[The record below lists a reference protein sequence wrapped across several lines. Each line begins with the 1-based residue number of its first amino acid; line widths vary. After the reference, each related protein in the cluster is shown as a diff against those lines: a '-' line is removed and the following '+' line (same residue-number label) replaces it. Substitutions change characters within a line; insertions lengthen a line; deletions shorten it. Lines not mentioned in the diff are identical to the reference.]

1 MYHWQ
6 RPVAATGPG
15 AGTEKGCFMLGIGTS
30 EFLVIIVVAILV
42 LGPEHL
48 PRVLRTVQKVMSD
61 FRRIS
66 TDFQRAVN
74 LEAHLEDLS
83 GPSTAKKTTTKKK
96 KKPAAQPADPETP
109 KKPTETPPS
118 QTAETPSAPVEE
130 QAAQKPDG
138 VA

>member
-1 MYHWQ
+1 
-6 RPVAATGPG
+6 
-15 AGTEKGCFMLGIGTS
+15 MLGIGTS

-74 LEAHLEDLS
+74 LEAHLEEFT
-83 GPSTAKKTTTKKK
+83 GPSTAKNSTTKKK
-96 KKPAAQPADPETP
+96 KKKKAA
-109 KKPTETPPS
+109 PP
-118 QTAETPSAPVEE
+118 AETPATAAPAEPVPPAPSESPAPSAPATPPPVTPSTTESGPGAPKSE
-130 QAAQKPDG
+130 GDA
-138 VA
+138 

>member
-1 MYHWQ
+1 
-6 RPVAATGPG
+6 
-15 AGTEKGCFMLGIGTS
+15 MLGIGTS

-74 LEAHLEDLS
+74 LEAHLEEFT
-83 GPSTAKKTTTKKK
+83 GPSTAKNSTTKKK
-96 KKPAAQPADPETP
+96 KKKKAA
-109 KKPTETPPS
+109 PP
-118 QTAETPSAPVEE
+118 AETPATAAPAEPVPPAEPVAP
-130 QAAQKPDG
+130 AAPTAPPSTTESGPGAPQSEGD
-138 VA
+138 A